1 MKNNCDDWFISW
13 NRMVEGLQSRA
24 EEPRYRLSD
33 EKVRQVVE
41 EVQSLYFAVHNND
54 IGKGYRCTV
63 LLDDNNPNSAGFHA
77 TVTRLESFYE
87 LITYS
92 L

>member
-1 MKNNCDDWFISW
+1 MKNNCDDWFVSW
-13 NRMVEGLQSRA
+13 DRMIEGLQARC
-24 EEPRYRLSD
+24 EEPHYRLSD

-41 EVQSLYFAVHNND
+41 EVQSLYFAVHNNSV
-54 IGKGYRCTV
+54 GVRLRSTV
-63 LLDDNNPNSAGFHA
+63 LLDDEKANSVGFHT
-77 TVTRLESFYE
+77 TVTRLENVYE

>member
-1 MKNNCDDWFISW
+1 MSDNCGDRFVSW
-13 NRMVEGLQSRA
+13 DRMTAALQSRA

-33 EKVRQVVE
+33 EKVRQMVE

-63 LLDDNNPNSAGFHA
+63 LLDDNDPDSAGFHA
-77 TVTRLESFYE
+77 TVTRLESVYE

>member
-63 LLDDNNPNSAGFHA
+63 LLDDNVGDSDG
-77 TVTRLESFYE
+77 
-87 LITYS
+87 
-92 L
+92 